1 MKSVSVG
8 FAMCGSFCTFEKVL
22 KQMKLLIAEG
32 AEIVPIM
39 SHSASTLDT
48 RFGTAR
54 DFVARVEGISGK
66 KVIGSIKE
74 AEPIGPQKMCD
85 VLVVAPCTGNTLAKL
100 ACGIVDTTVTMAVK
114 SHLRNG
120 GPVVIGVSTN
130 DGLAAALRNIA
141 ELVNRKNY
149 FFVPFCQD
157 DFERKPTSLV
167 ADFSLIGETARL
179 ALAGKQIQPMI
190 KEI

>member
-179 ALAGKQIQPMI
+179 ALAGKQ
-190 KEI
+190 